1 MNDTTKKARGR
12 VAAGSERGVLE
23 LLGEVRRFE
32 RRLPHRPEKV
42 WRALTDAR
50 ELARWFPASV
60 EGEREEGASLRFVF
74 RDGEPDAEGRITE
87 CEPPR
92 VLAYTMGAETL
103 RWELAPIPEGT
114 LLVFTTE
121 VKVASA
127 PANDNAI
134 AMCRMAA

>member
-1 MNDTTKKARGR
+1 MNDTTKKAGR
-12 VAAGSERGVLE
+12 VAAGSKRGVLE